1 MSRHGMFKR
10 QEHPAARVPTVPTST
25 PVTVTRSAET
35 RTDDAPEPEQP
46 VGLELP
52 GTVPRLKIA
61 YLAQRYGV
69 SEETIRRWI
78 RQRIIPFKMQGAG
91 NVTPA

>member
-1 MSRHGMFKR
+1 MFKR
-10 QEHPAARVPTVPTST
+10 QEPPAARVPTVPST
-25 PVTVTRSAET
+25 PVTVTRPAEASAIAST
-35 RTDDAPEPEQP
+35 EPEDP
-46 VGLELP
+46 SSLELP
-52 GTVPRLKIA
+52 GTAPRLKIA

-78 RQRIIPFKMQGAG
+78 RQRLIPFKMLGSG